1 MSGGARPLPPPSARR
16 VGRDERGR
24 RRRRRL
30 PRMKEA
36 GGGALGLGR
45 PGERSLVA
53 AARPVPSRPVP
64 GTAGPRRLLAAPA
77 GGAAPAH
84 LCGGGR
90 GPGRLSRPP
99 PVGGAAGGW
108 FCGGGRDRGRC
119 RWGGTAGTDSPP
131 PPFPGAG
138 LRSGG
143 SPQGWFPSRRRCETR
158 RFPKPRRLGEARQA
172 VQPGPSGTAG
182 SVAAPEA
189 T

>member
-1 MSGGARPLPPPSARR
+1 MGRSGWGGRGNGASSLP
-16 VGRDERGR
+16 
-24 RRRRRL
+24 
-30 PRMKEA
+30 
-36 GGGALGLGR
+36 
-45 PGERSLVA
+45 
-53 AARPVPSRPVP
+53 PVPSRPVP

-131 PPFPGAG
+131 PPLPRGGAEKRRLTSG
-138 LRSGG
+138 VVPQPAPLRNPPVSEASATGRG
-143 SPQGWFPSRRRCETR
+143 SPGRAAGPLRYRW
-158 RFPKPRRLGEARQA
+158 LGGR
-172 VQPGPSGTAG
+172 S
-182 SVAAPEA
+182 
-189 T
+189 

>member
-1 MSGGARPLPPPSARR
+1 MGRSGWGGRGNGASSLP
-16 VGRDERGR
+16 
-24 RRRRRL
+24 
-30 PRMKEA
+30 
-36 GGGALGLGR
+36 
-45 PGERSLVA
+45 
-53 AARPVPSRPVP
+53 PVPSRPVP

-90 GPGRLSRPP
+90 GTGRLSRPP

-119 RWGGTAGTDSPP
+119 RWGGTAGTDSPPP

>member
-53 AARPVPSRPVP
+53 AARPVPSR
-64 GTAGPRRLLAAPA
+64 AGHGRPPPPPRRAGRWRSSRAPVRRRPRPRAVEPAPA
-77 GGAAPAH
+77 GG
-84 LCGGGR
+84 GR
-90 GPGRLSRPP
+90 RGRLVLRRRPRP
-99 PVGGAAGGW
+99 RPVPL
-108 FCGGGRDRGRC
+108 GRD
-119 RWGGTAGTDSPP
+119 GGDGFPP